1 MNIWVLEKYDFME
14 GWEYV
19 HVGAMNFIWV
29 AIKQNLYC
37 IEHIVTYEFYE
48 CKLISELLYHPCM
61 IFNMFTMIM
70 QKNWK

>member
-19 HVGAMNFIWV
+19 HVRAMNFIWV

-37 IEHIVTYEFYE
+37 IEHIVTNEFYE
-48 CKLISELLYHPCM
+48 CELISELLYHPCM
-61 IFNMFTMIM
+61 IFNMSTM
-70 QKNWK
+70 NV

>member
-19 HVGAMNFIWV
+19 HVGV

-37 IEHIVTYEFYE
+37 IEHIVTNEFYE
-48 CKLISELLYHPCM
+48 CELINELLYHLCM
-61 IFNMFTMIM
+61 IFNMFTM
-70 QKNWK
+70 NV